1 MLQAVRMAQKVG
13 PRLAECSLLQRPLP
27 SKLITQSQDRRMQ
40 HTIRNA
46 TPNDF
51 PAIAALLTAVFTHDK
66 IPIVQTVEEVE
77 EDFSGDS
84 CRLDHDVMVVEVGS
98 QIAGIAYTIFLPSET
113 KEERCY
119 VFGGVL
125 PDFRKNG
132 VGTALM
138 TWAVKH
144 GEQLLQSTGRTIPKF
159 LRAHVSRLN
168 ESAAKLFAQFQLH
181 PVRFEEDLIID
192 LDSIHAPQPAAN
204 YSIIP
209 WSNSRNA
216 EAHSVKDLAF
226 RDHWGSTPT
235 SDENWEIL
243 VTGST
248 ARTEHSFFAVA
259 PADKIIGLL
268 LTHRYESDDELLGKK
283 IGWIDKLCTLSE
295 FRNQAV
301 AKNLIAHALAKYK
314 AIGLTH
320 AALTVDTQNPT
331 GAHGLYSKLGFEF
344 FRGSTTFERQ
354 IPRAPN

>member
-1 MLQAVRMAQKVG
+1 
-13 PRLAECSLLQRPLP
+13 
-27 SKLITQSQDRRMQ
+27 MQ

-46 TPNDF
+46 TPNDL

-77 EDFSGDS
+77 EEFSGDS

-159 LRAHVSRLN
+159 LRAQVSRLN
-168 ESAAKLFAQFQLH
+168 ESAAKLFAQFQLQ

-235 SDENWEIL
+235 SDENWEKL

>member
-77 EDFSGDS
+77 EEFSGDS

-119 VFGGVL
+119 IFGGVL

-192 LDSIHAPQPAAN
+192 LDSIHEPQPAAN

-235 SDENWEIL
+235 SDENWEKL

>member
-1 MLQAVRMAQKVG
+1 MAQKVG

-235 SDENWEIL
+235 SDENWEKL

-259 PADKIIGLL
+259 PADKIVGLL

>member
-77 EDFSGDS
+77 EEFSGDS

-119 VFGGVL
+119 IFGGVL

-159 LRAHVSRLN
+159 LRAQVSRLN

-192 LDSIHAPQPAAN
+192 LDSIHEPQPAAN

-235 SDENWEIL
+235 SDENWEKL

-268 LTHRYESDDELLGKK
+268 LTHRYESDEELLGKK

>member
-1 MLQAVRMAQKVG
+1 MAQKVG

>member
-1 MLQAVRMAQKVG
+1 
-13 PRLAECSLLQRPLP
+13 
-27 SKLITQSQDRRMQ
+27 
-40 HTIRNA
+40 
-46 TPNDF
+46 
-51 PAIAALLTAVFTHDK
+51 
-66 IPIVQTVEEVE
+66 
-77 EDFSGDS
+77 
-84 CRLDHDVMVVEVGS
+84 
-98 QIAGIAYTIFLPSET
+98 
-113 KEERCY
+113 
-119 VFGGVL
+119 
-125 PDFRKNG
+125 
-132 VGTALM
+132 
-138 TWAVKH
+138 
-144 GEQLLQSTGRTIPKF
+144 
-159 LRAHVSRLN
+159 
-168 ESAAKLFAQFQLH
+168 
-181 PVRFEEDLIID
+181 EEDLIID
-192 LDSIHAPQPAAN
+192 LASIPAPQPTAN

-235 SDENWEIL
+235 SDENWEKL

-259 PADKIIGLL
+259 PADKIVGLL